1 MLTRFYLLRNEIGQF
16 MDMQGNPVVELS
28 DNRWLCDLAFM
39 VDISK
44 HFSRLSI
51 KLQGPNQLLN
61 SMFAK
66 VKSFETKLQ
75 LWKVQ
80 LQNNN
85 TTHFPALQEQKP
97 STTAK
102 YALECAKIFE
112 TFSERIQ
119 DIKSKQMEL
128 NIFATPFNVV
138 ASAAPNNFQH
148 EIIEL
153 QTNDTLKS
161 MHLNTP
167 LVEFY
172 QRYVTADDFPILG
185 KHALKYVSL
194 FGSIYCCEQFFSKLN
209 LAKSRFRSRI
219 SNENLGQQLRIAT
232 SSASADIAR
241 LIKEKN
247 FQPSH

>member
-1 MLTRFYLLRNEIGQF
+1 MFTRFYLLQNEIGQF

-44 HFSRLSI
+44 HFSQLNI

-66 VKSFETKLQ
+66 IKSFETKSQ

-80 LQNNN
+80 LQNNT
-85 TTHFPALQEQKP
+85 TTHFPSLQEQKP

-102 YALECAKIFE
+102 YALECAKISE
-112 TFSERIQ
+112 IFSVRFQ
-119 DIKSKQMEL
+119 DMKSKQMEL
-128 NIFATPFNVV
+128 DIFATPFNVV
-138 ASAAPNNFQH
+138 AAAAPNNFQH

-153 QTNDTLKS
+153 QTNNTLKS
-161 MHLNTP
+161 MYLKTP

-172 QRYVTADDFPILG
+172 QCYVTADDFPILC

-194 FGSIYCCEQFFSKLN
+194 FGSTYCCKQFFSKLN
-209 LAKSRFRSRI
+209 LAKSQFRFRI
-219 SNENLGQQLRIAT
+219 SDENLGQQLRIAT
-232 SSASADIAR
+232 SSASVDIAR
-241 LIKEKN
+241 LTKEKN
-247 FQPSH
+247 F